1 MTDQP
6 TPIEL
11 QAPETAAHMVAMT
24 RARRL
29 FYIVPLIALAIPF
42 IANEYIL
49 WVVNAILVYSL
60 VTVGFNLI
68 IGNLGQLAFANTAFF
83 GIGAYT
89 TAIFMVYAGIPYA
102 LAIVLSAVVGG
113 LAGFLASVTAL
124 RGIRL
129 YYLAIITLAFGELMR
144 WVYLHGDKVTKGSD
158 GLLMPPAFFFGIPLD
173 SEIPKFYV
181 FLALTVVVIK
191 ASSNL
196 MRSKVGRAVVAI
208 RDNEAATASLGIDT
222 ARYLVL
228 AFVWSGAVV
237 GIAGAMF
244 AVLTERVLPEAFG
257 LTEVIIHFGM
267 VLVGGAGSIVGSV
280 LGAIALTALPEY
292 FRQFP
297 GMDELFFGIVIVLIL
312 LFLPKGLVSLLA
324 KLSPLFKERYY
335 RD

>member
-1 MTDQP
+1 MSESPVP
-6 TPIEL
+6 THTS
-11 QAPETAAHMVAMT
+11 TAAIGSMS
-24 RARRL
+24 RWRRI
-29 FYIVPLIALAIPF
+29 FYLVPIIALVIPF
-42 IANEYIL
+42 FANEYLL
-49 WVVNAILVYSL
+49 WVVNAILVYVL
-60 VTVGFNLI
+60 VTMGFNLV
-68 IGNLGQLAFANTAFF
+68 IGHLGQLAFANTAFF

-89 TAIFMVYAGIPYA
+89 TAILMVYVGVPY
-102 LAIVLSAVVGG
+102 LVAIVFSALVGG

-144 WVYLHGDKVTKGSD
+144 WVYLHGDRVTMGSD

-173 SEIPKFYV
+173 SEAPKFYV
-181 FLALTVVVIK
+181 FLGLTVLVVK
-191 ASSNL
+191 ATSNL
-196 MRSKVGRAVVAI
+196 MRSKIGRAIVAI
-208 RDNEAATASLGIDT
+208 RDHEAATASLGIDT
-222 ARYLVL
+222 ARYIVL
-228 AFVWSGAVV
+228 AFVWSGGVV

-267 VLVGGAGSIVGSV
+267 VLVGGSGSIVGSV
-280 LGAIALTALPEY
+280 LGAIAMTALPEY

-297 GMDELFFGIVIVLIL
+297 GMDELFFGIIIVLIL

-324 KLSPLFKERYY
+324 RISPIFKERYY